1 MMIAISESKYDTNLV
16 SKHWV
21 KLIEDIFREASTFN
35 SDGSSSFTN
44 GAGRNFR
51 YNWARNS

>member
-1 MMIAISESKYDTNLV
+1 MITTSESKYDTNLV